1 MTYIDELIKGI
12 FLLIMAVSGNF
23 AAETLGCKT
32 QKLLSE
38 NMIAKHIVIILIVYF
53 AIDFTSGESNTPSEV
68 MILSGTIYL
77 LFILFTKMDIT
88 FTIIVFS
95 LLIITYVI
103 TNYINYYKENNEMNI
118 DIIRLEKIRNYLY
131 AFIIILILIG
141 FILYLIKQKRE
152 HSKDWSSLKFLFGIT
167 KCKSLSS

>member
-23 AAETLGCKT
+23 VAETLGCKT

-53 AIDFTSGESNTPSEV
+53 AIDFTSGESKPPSEII
-68 MILSGTIYL
+68 ILSGTIYL

-95 LLIITYVI
+95 LLAITYVI
-103 TNYINYYKENNEMNI
+103 TNYINYYKENDETNI

-131 AFIIILILIG
+131 VFIIGLIIIG
-141 FILYLIKQKRE
+141 FSLYFIKQRKD
-152 HSKDWSSLKFLFGIT
+152 HSKSWSTLKFVFGT
-167 KCKSLSS
+167 NKCKSIS